1 MEIPF
6 SELAS
11 LEAIDY
17 CIIGSGPAGMT
28 CARALASKSR
38 KILLLEGGDRL
49 FSDQSQSLYQGE
61 TIGDKYFDL
70 NACRLRYFGGSS
82 NHWTGWC
89 RPLDPKDF
97 DGKGPARAGRW
108 PFSRSELDPY
118 LPGAFK
124 ILEVEP
130 PPADIPLPGRMLRKV
145 AYSFSPPVR
154 FGEKYDAEIT
164 ASDSILLCLNC
175 NLTGT
180 NVSGGAIS
188 SIPVENYEGARA
200 EIKARIFIL
209 ACGGIDNSRL
219 LLWCNAASNGA
230 LLKGGADRVGRYW
243 CEHHFATIGDA
254 IVATDFVKR
263 PDDPHGPLG
272 AAMTFVSLTPRM
284 MEGAGILSCGMRLLP
299 TSGGEAKA
307 LLEDLACVAPTWANW
322 AYEALVD
329 GSLCAH
335 TLKATAEQE
344 PQFDNRVA
352 LGEIKDRFGI
362 PKVQLHW
369 RRSELDM
376 RTMRE
381 AAKALGFFLATQD
394 IGRARLEPWVLGEAD
409 YPEDVEIAGY
419 HHMGGT
425 RMSDDPASGVVDRN
439 CRLYGMAN
447 LYVAGSSVFPS
458 GGHTTPTTT
467 IVQMALRLA
476 DHLAAEEARGAQ
488 SGTTVTPGESQ
499 SP

>member
-28 CARALASKSR
+28 CALRLASKGR

-49 FSDQSQSLYQGE
+49 FSDQSQALYRGE
-61 TIGDKYFDL
+61 TVGDKYFDL
-70 NACRLRYFGGSS
+70 DACRLRYLGGSS
-82 NHWTGWC
+82 NHWSGWC
-89 RPLDPKDF
+89 RPLDAVDF
-97 DGKGPARAGRW
+97 DGKGPARVGRW
-108 PFSRSELDPY
+108 PIRRPDLDPY
-118 LPGAFK
+118 LPEALK
-124 ILEVEP
+124 ILEVAR
-130 PPADIPLPGRMLRKV
+130 PPADVPLPGGMLREI

-154 FGEKYDAEIT
+154 FGEKYDEDIT
-164 ASDSILLCLNC
+164 ASDSIVLCLNC
-175 NLTGT
+175 NLTRT
-180 NVSGGAIS
+180 TVSGGAVS
-188 SIPVENYEGARA
+188 SITVENYEGQRT
-200 EIKARIFIL
+200 ELKARIFIL

-219 LLWCNAASNGA
+219 LLWCNAASDGA
-230 LLKGGADRVGRYW
+230 LLKAQADRVGRYW
-243 CEHHFATIGDA
+243 CEHHFAKIGDA
-254 IVATDFVKR
+254 IVESGFVR
-263 PDDPHGPLG
+263 PPDDSDGPAG
-272 AAMTFVSLTPRM
+272 AAMTFISLTPRKI
-284 MEGAGILSCGMRLLP
+284 EESGLLSCGMRLLP
-299 TSGGEAKA
+299 SRGGEAKA
-307 LLEDLACVAPTWANW
+307 LVEDLACVAPTWANR
-322 AYEALVD
+322 AYGALVD

-335 TLKATAEQE
+335 ALSVTAEQE
-344 PQFDNRVA
+344 PRFDNRVA
-352 LGEIKDRFGI
+352 LGNNRDRFGI
-362 PKVQLHW
+362 PEVQLHW

-381 AAKALGFFLATQD
+381 AAKTLAIYLAAQD

-439 CRLYGMAN
+439 CRLHGMAN

-488 SGTTVTPGESQ
+488 STAAPGKSQ